1 MEVKLPKTK
10 KGKLTLASLC
20 VSAENMFKNKG
31 FHGTTIRDITNDA
44 GVALGTFYVY
54 FKSKKSIYDYLLLQY
69 SHKIRSR
76 IAKNIQ
82 YHHATS
88 KKEMERIG
96 IRTFLQI
103 VLENPHIYNI
113 IWESLY
119 IDKTLFFNYYMNFA
133 KHYINSI
140 KMGQEESSIYP
151 DLDPEVLAFSLMG
164 ISNFVGLRWTMFEK
178 SEEKLDEVTDNIM
191 KLLEHGMFTDKTS

>member
-1 MEVKLPKTK
+1 MEVKIPKTK
-10 KGKLTLASLC
+10 KGKLTLFSLC

-31 FHGTTIRDITNDA
+31 FHGTTIKDITNDA
-44 GVALGTFYVY
+44 GVGLGTFYVY

-69 SHKIRSR
+69 SHKIRSQ

-82 YHHATS
+82 AHRVGS

-119 IDKTLFFNYYMNFA
+119 IDKTLFVNYYTNFA
-133 KHYINSI
+133 EHYANSI
-140 KMGQEESSIYP
+140 KAGQTEGEIY
-151 DLDPEVLAFSLMG
+151 DDIDPEVLAFSLMG

-178 SEEKLDEVTDNIM
+178 SEEKLDYVTDNIM
-191 KLLEHGMFTDKTS
+191 KLLEHGMFTNKEK